1 MKEKKKILYFDCS
14 SGISGDMTLG
24 ALIDLGADRT
34 QFLEEL
40 KKLNLD
46 GYEIAFETTQRNAI
60 TATHV
65 NVILTGQE
73 AEHVHDHEHMQGHEH
88 THDHEHM
95 HDHEHT
101 HDHEHMDDHKHTHDH
116 EHIHDHEHTHDHEH
130 MHDHGHGHMH
140 RSFKDIRKMIQDST
154 LEEDVK
160 DLSLRIFTRVA
171 QAEAKVHHKD
181 VEDVQFHEVG
191 AVDSIV
197 DIVGSAILISMIKPD
212 RICASAI
219 QDGHGFIHCQ
229 HGMLSVPVPA
239 VCEIFAASNAVVR
252 QIDVDTE
259 LVTPTGAAIVSELA
273 ESFGTMPAMTIEK
286 MGWGAGTKVLK
297 IPNLLKVT
305 LGYEMTDTEDYT
317 QTDEV
322 MVLETNLDDCTG
334 EMLGAAME
342 IFMENGALDAFY
354 TPIYMKKNRP
364 AWCLT
369 VLAKPSDTAKMENLM
384 FLHTTTIGIR
394 KHLDQRTILKREK
407 AVVQTPFGE
416 LQVKRVKLKNGYRDY
431 PEYESAK
438 KLAVEAGKPLWEIL
452 KNDGKSGELV

>member
-1 MKEKKKILYFDCS
+1 MREKILYFDCS
-14 SGISGDMTLG
+14 AGISGDMTLG
-24 ALIDLGADRT
+24 ALIDLGADKKV
-34 QFLEEL
+34 FLTEL
-40 KKLNLD
+40 EKLHLE

-73 AEHVHDHEHMQGHEH
+73 QAHDHTHIHEH
-88 THDHEHM
+88 IHDHGHTHE

-101 HDHEHMDDHKHTHDH
+101 HGHEHSHDH
-116 EHIHDHEHTHDHEH
+116 EH
-130 MHDHGHGHMH
+130 GHFH
-140 RSFKDIRKMIQDST
+140 RSFRDIRQMIQNSE
-154 LEEDVK
+154 LSKEVK

-171 QAEAKVHHKD
+171 RAEAKVHHKD
-181 VEDVQFHEVG
+181 MEEVQFHEVG

-197 DIVGSAILISMIKPD
+197 DIVGSAILITMLKPD
-212 RICASAI
+212 RICASVV
-219 QDGHGFIHCQ
+219 QDGHGFVHCQ

-239 VCEIFAASNAVVR
+239 VCEIFAESDALIR

-259 LVTPTGAAIVSELA
+259 LVTPTGAAIISELA
-273 ESFGTMPAMTIEK
+273 DSFGTMPVMTIDK
-286 MGWGAGTKVLK
+286 MGWGAGTKILK

-305 LGYEMTDTEDYT
+305 LGYQETVSDNYTE
-317 QTDEV
+317 QDEI

-342 IFMENGALDAFY
+342 ILMENGALDAFY
-354 TPIYMKKNRP
+354 TPIFMKKNRP

-369 VLAKPSDTAKMENLM
+369 VLARPENTEKMERLI

-394 KHLDQRTILKREK
+394 RHLDQRRILKREK
-407 AVVQTPFGE
+407 AVVPTAYGE
-416 LQVKRVKLKNGYRDY
+416 LQVKRVALEDGYRDY

-438 KLAVEAGKPLWEIL
+438 KLAVETGKPLWEIL
-452 KNDGKSGELV
+452 KNDGKSGELI

>member
-1 MKEKKKILYFDCS
+1 MREKILYFDCS
-14 SGISGDMTLG
+14 AGISGDMTLG
-24 ALIDLGADRT
+24 ALIDLGADKNA
-34 QFLEEL
+34 FLTEL
-40 KKLNLD
+40 EKLHLE

-73 AEHVHDHEHMQGHEH
+73 QAHDHTHE
-88 THDHEHM
+88 

-101 HDHEHMDDHKHTHDH
+101 HDHS
-116 EHIHDHEHTHDHEH
+116 
-130 MHDHGHGHMH
+130 HDHGHGHFH
-140 RSFKDIRKMIQDST
+140 RSFRDIRQMIQNSE
-154 LEEDVK
+154 LSKEVK

-171 QAEAKVHHKD
+171 RAEAKVHHKD
-181 VEDVQFHEVG
+181 VEEVQFHEVG

-197 DIVGSAILISMIKPD
+197 DIVGSAILITMLKPD
-212 RICASAI
+212 RICASVV
-219 QDGHGFIHCQ
+219 QDGHGFVHCQ

-239 VCEIFAASNAVVR
+239 VCEIFAESDAMIR

-259 LVTPTGAAIVSELA
+259 LVTPTGAAIISELA
-273 ESFGTMPAMTIEK
+273 DSFGTMPVMTIDK
-286 MGWGAGTKVLK
+286 MGWGAGTKILK

-305 LGYEMTDTEDYT
+305 LGYQETVSDNYTE
-317 QTDEV
+317 QDEI

-342 IFMENGALDAFY
+342 ILMENGALDAFY
-354 TPIYMKKNRP
+354 TPIFMKKNRP

-369 VLAKPSDTAKMENLM
+369 VLARPEDTEKMERLI

-394 KHLDQRTILKREK
+394 RHLDQRRILKREK
-407 AVVQTPFGE
+407 AVVPTAYGE
-416 LQVKRVKLKNGYRDY
+416 LQVKRVILEDGYRDY

-438 KLAVEAGKPLWEIL
+438 KLAVETGKPLWEIL
-452 KNDGKSGELV
+452 KNDGKSGKLI

>member
-1 MKEKKKILYFDCS
+1 MREKILYFDCS
-14 SGISGDMTLG
+14 AGISGDMTLG
-24 ALIDLGADRT
+24 ALLDLGADKKV
-34 QFLEEL
+34 FLAEL
-40 KKLNLD
+40 EKLHLE

-73 AEHVHDHEHMQGHEH
+73 QDHDHTHE
-88 THDHEHM
+88 

-101 HDHEHMDDHKHTHDH
+101 HDHS
-116 EHIHDHEHTHDHEH
+116 
-130 MHDHGHGHMH
+130 HDHGHGHFH
-140 RSFKDIRKMIQDST
+140 RSFRDIRQMIQNSE
-154 LEEDVK
+154 LSKEVK

-171 QAEAKVHHKD
+171 RAEAKVHHRD
-181 VEDVQFHEVG
+181 MEEVQFHEVG

-197 DIVGSAILISMIKPD
+197 DIVGSAILITMLKPD
-212 RICASAI
+212 RICASVV
-219 QDGHGFIHCQ
+219 QDGHGFVHCQ

-239 VCEIFAASNAVVR
+239 VCEIFAESDAMIR

-259 LVTPTGAAIVSELA
+259 LVTPTGAAIISELA
-273 ESFGTMPAMTIEK
+273 DSFGTMPVMTIDK
-286 MGWGAGTKVLK
+286 MGWGAGTKILK

-305 LGYEMTDTEDYT
+305 LGYQETVSDNYTE
-317 QTDEV
+317 QDEI

-342 IFMENGALDAFY
+342 ILMENGALDAFY
-354 TPIYMKKNRP
+354 TPIFMKKNRP

-369 VLAKPSDTAKMENLM
+369 VLARPEDTEKMERLI

-394 KHLDQRTILKREK
+394 RHLDQRRILKREK
-407 AVVQTPFGE
+407 AVVPTAYGE
-416 LQVKRVKLKNGYRDY
+416 LQVKRVILEDGYRDY

-438 KLAVEAGKPLWEIL
+438 KLAVETGKPLWEIL
-452 KNDGKSGELV
+452 KNDGKSGKLI

>member
-1 MKEKKKILYFDCS
+1 MREKILYFDCS
-14 SGISGDMTLG
+14 AGISGDMTLG
-24 ALIDLGADRT
+24 ALIDLGADKKV
-34 QFLEEL
+34 FLTEL
-40 KKLNLD
+40 EKLHLE

-73 AEHVHDHEHMQGHEH
+73 QAHDHTHIHEH
-88 THDHEHM
+88 IHDHGHTHE

-101 HDHEHMDDHKHTHDH
+101 HGHEHSHDH
-116 EHIHDHEHTHDHEH
+116 EH
-130 MHDHGHGHMH
+130 GHFH
-140 RSFKDIRKMIQDST
+140 RSFRDIHQMIQNSE
-154 LEEDVK
+154 LSKEVK

-171 QAEAKVHHKD
+171 RAEAKVHHKD
-181 VEDVQFHEVG
+181 MEEVQFHEVG

-197 DIVGSAILISMIKPD
+197 DIVGSAILITMLKPD
-212 RICASAI
+212 RICASVV
-219 QDGHGFIHCQ
+219 QDGHGFVHCQ

-239 VCEIFAASNAVVR
+239 VCEIFAESDALIR

-259 LVTPTGAAIVSELA
+259 LVTPTGAAIISELA
-273 ESFGTMPAMTIEK
+273 DSFGTMPVMTIDK
-286 MGWGAGTKVLK
+286 IGWGAGTKILK

-305 LGYEMTDTEDYT
+305 LGYQETVSDNYTE
-317 QTDEV
+317 QDEI

-342 IFMENGALDAFY
+342 ILMENGALDAFY
-354 TPIYMKKNRP
+354 TPIFMKKNRP

-369 VLAKPSDTAKMENLM
+369 VLARPEDTEKMERLI

-394 KHLDQRTILKREK
+394 RHLDQRRILKREK
-407 AVVQTPFGE
+407 AVVPTAYGE
-416 LQVKRVKLKNGYRDY
+416 LQVKRVVLEDGYRDY

-438 KLAVEAGKPLWEIL
+438 KLAVETGKPLWEIL
-452 KNDGKSGELV
+452 KK